1 MLKKINGR
9 WLNVD
14 VTLEEEVRTGP
25 REVIFKSRVKDVTIE
40 DLADPSKMEGDL
52 GTVQLELEGEF
63 SESKHAKVYMN
74 GFIFYLTRLLDITE
88 ETAHDL
94 ILTLCNQT
102 GAYYITDGY
111 IRKV

>member
-40 DLADPSKMEGDL
+40 DLAPFE
-52 GTVQLELEGEF
+52 
-63 SESKHAKVYMN
+63 
-74 GFIFYLTRLLDITE
+74 
-88 ETAHDL
+88 
-94 ILTLCNQT
+94 
-102 GAYYITDGY
+102 DG
-111 IRKV
+111 R